1 MASERKYFFDSTCVA
16 LAPGSSTTSQ
26 AVQRFYEEKSPSY
39 GLRVLSEAT
48 KLVWVVSIDGNSLI
62 AGWFLMENL
71 HLK

>member
-1 MASERKYFFDSTCVA
+1 MKK
-16 LAPGSSTTSQ
+16 
-26 AVQRFYEEKSPSY
+26 KSPSY
-39 GLRVLSEAT
+39 GLRVFFAAT